1 MGRRPSGV
9 IDLPPGCCW
18 KMGLPYRRFQIRN
31 EETGKYRDHYVRL
44 PHPFDP
50 GFAEALE
57 RVNASAKTGTRE
69 VLLPGSMA
77 ALAREFRAALNKGW
91 TRKTRKKGAK
101 PLADSTKA
109 NYLYYIAM
117 FEVAPYTK
125 RLVKDLEPKYVYKF
139 RDDMA
144 EQPGK
149 ANNALAVLK
158 LMLHFAAERGWVKT
172 NAAAD
177 VPYLPIGEH
186 DPWPREVLMQALAEA
201 SPMLRLAI
209 VTGLCTGQRVSDVIL
224 IQHGW
229 LRTGIM
235 EMSQLKTNVDVA
247 VPVHPMWREE
257 IAKVERKSIT
267 LLYDR
272 FGKPFSGT
280 DRIQERIRRLM
291 HQLGHVGED
300 GHVLYTFHGLRKN
313 ACCYLLETGM
323 SDTDV
328 GAILGM
334 TPETVRHYGK
344 RARAYMIA
352 VGAAE
357 KMTTGNILNAIR

>member
-18 KMGLPYRRFQIRN
+18 KKGLPYRRFQIWD
-31 EETGKYRDHYVRL
+31 EVKGKYRDHYIRL

-50 GFAEALE
+50 TFAEALE
-57 RVNASAKTGTRE
+57 RINAPAASQIERAKPGT
-69 VLLPGSMA
+69 MA
-77 ALAREFRAALNKGW
+77 ALAKEFRAALTKGW

-101 PLADSTKA
+101 PLAETTLT
-109 NYLYYIAM
+109 NYRRYVAI
-117 FEVAPYTK
+117 FEEKPYAG
-125 RLVKDLEPKYVYKF
+125 RLVRDMEPRHVYTF
-139 RDDMA
+139 RDSMA
-144 EQPGK
+144 DQPGK

-158 LMLHFAAERGWVKT
+158 LMLHFGAERGWVKG
-172 NAAAD
+172 NAAVD

-186 DPWPREVLMQALAEA
+186 EPWPREVLMQAIAEA

-209 VTGLCTGQRVSDVIL
+209 ITGLCTGQRVSDVIL

-235 EMSQLKTNVDVA
+235 EMSQLKTDVDVA

-257 IAKVERKSIT
+257 IAKVERKAVT

-272 FGKPFSGT
+272 SGKPFSGT
-280 DRIQERIRRLM
+280 DRIQERVRRLM
-291 HQLGHVGED
+291 RDLGHVD
-300 GHVLYTFHGLRKN
+300 ADNQVLYTFHGLRKN

-357 KMTTGNILNAIR
+357 KMTSHNILSAIR